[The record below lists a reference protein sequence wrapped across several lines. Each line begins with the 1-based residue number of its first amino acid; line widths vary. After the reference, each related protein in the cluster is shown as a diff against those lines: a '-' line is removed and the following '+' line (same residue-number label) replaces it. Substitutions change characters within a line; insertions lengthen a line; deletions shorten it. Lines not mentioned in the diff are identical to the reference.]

1 MQRTLSA
8 AVLGL
13 LLSLVA
19 VLPAVGQEIS
29 ASPSS
34 LKFSNTYVGKAT
46 GATVITITNIKSS
59 GSVIINTIGFSC
71 AGYGISSGV
80 APTSLFKPGDIT
92 HYSIFFQPLAA
103 EAYDCNFVVTLSD
116 STVLNVP
123 LTGTGLAPKTTVS
136 VSPTSLSF
144 PNQALGSTSA
154 AQTFT
159 ITNTGSA
166 SMNLNSI
173 TISPPDFTT
182 SAVTLPYSIA
192 KGASLTVS
200 VYYSPSHI
208 TSGENGVIDLDYN
221 EIPDNGVSISGN
233 GVAAKSLAI
242 ATFATLPQAT
252 ASAAYETTLTTSSG
266 TGPFTWSMANG
277 TTLPSG
283 LTLSSAGVISGTLSS
298 SVGVGTYTF
307 SIQVKGSKPN
317 TVKKTFSLSVYANLG
332 DSCNNLSWDVA
343 DTSTPIEAITDL
355 GTGSYEGEEAGLY
368 PSGSNV
374 YPSAQYSYGLGLA
387 DSIGPLSSTGQP
399 DPTGKYVLLAIGEST
414 AQNEFN
420 SFLPLANAD
429 PDKNP
434 NLVIVNGAQGGA
446 TPNEFVVSGTYY
458 WSTILNNYLPQN
470 GVTPDQ
476 VVAVWIEDTDSIKT
490 GSFPGDMT
498 TMQGEYE
505 TLAQDVLTNFPNVKL
520 MYWSSRVYGG
530 YSNGLVD
537 PDDPEPYAYEAG
549 FAVKNAI
556 GDQLNGNANLCD
568 GYNGCTPVMAPWM
581 AWGPYYWANGMLGRE
596 DGLEWDCEDF
606 SSDGTHPSSTFGQ
619 LKVATALLNF
629 LKTDETA
636 TPWYLAPGAAV
647 RKH

>member
-8 AVLGL
+8 AVLGF
-13 LLSLVA
+13 LLSLAA
-19 VLPAVGQEIS
+19 VLPAIGQEIS
-29 ASPSS
+29 SSPSS
-34 LKFSNTYVGKAT
+34 LSFSNTYVGKQT
-46 GATVITITNIKSS
+46 GSKVLTITNIKSS

-71 AGYGISSGV
+71 PGYGISSGV
-80 APTSLFKPGDIT
+80 APTSLYKPGNIT

-103 EAYDCNFVVTLSD
+103 EAYDCNFVITLSD
-116 STVLNVP
+116 STVVNVP
-123 LTGTGLAPKTTVS
+123 LTGTGLAPKSTIS
-136 VSPTSLSF
+136 VSPTSLTF
-144 PNQALGSTSA
+144 PNQVLGSTSA

-159 ITNTGSA
+159 ISNTGNA
-166 SMNLNSI
+166 SINLNAI
-173 TISPPDFTT
+173 TIEPPDFTT
-182 SAVTLPYSIA
+182 NAITFPYAIA
-192 KGASLTVS
+192 KGASLTVN

-208 TSGENGVIDLDYN
+208 TSEVGVIDLTYN
-221 EIPDNGVSISGN
+221 EIPDNGVAITGN
-233 GVAAKSLAI
+233 GVAASSLSI

-252 ASAAYETTLTTSSG
+252 QSAAYQATLTSSSG
-266 TGPFTWSMANG
+266 TAPIGWRLATGS
-277 TTLPSG
+277 TLPAG
-283 LTLSSAGVISGTLSS
+283 LTLSTKGVISGTLSS
-298 SVGVGTYTF
+298 SVAAGTYTF
-307 SIQVKGSKPN
+307 TVQSRDAKGVLVS
-317 TVKKTFSLSVYANLG
+317 KTFTLVVYANLG

-343 DTSTPIEAITDL
+343 GTSTPIAALTDL
-355 GTGSYEGEEAGLY
+355 GTGLYEGEEAGLY
-368 PSGSNV
+368 PNGSNA
-374 YPSAQYSYGLGLA
+374 YPSAQYAYGVGLA

-399 DPTGKYVLLAIGEST
+399 DPTGKYVLLALGEST
-414 AQNEFN
+414 AQNEFDR
-420 SFLPLANAD
+420 FLPIANAD

-446 TPNEFVVSGTYY
+446 TPQEFVISGTYY

-476 VVAVWIEDTDSIKT
+476 VVAVWIEDTDSIKA
-490 GSFPGDMT
+490 GSFPTDMT

-556 GDQLNGNANLCD
+556 GDQINGNANLCD
-568 GYNGCTPVMAPWM
+568 GYTGCSPVLAPWM
-581 AWGPYYWANGMLGRE
+581 AWGPYYWANGMLGRK

-606 SSDGTHPSSTFGQ
+606 SADGTHPSATFGQ
-619 LKVATALLNF
+619 LKVSNALLNF
-629 LKTDETA
+629 LKTDDTT